1 MRYRVLQ
8 KYDLP
13 SRYIFQ
19 VYVQLNDPPKMVH
32 RSTNIPYINGR
43 LEFYSIIES
52 LDNYK
57 NTKDEE
63 RLEEVREKIQRL
75 KEQEIKMKK

>member
-1 MRYRVLQ
+1 M
-8 KYDLP
+8 
-13 SRYIFQ
+13 
-19 VYVQLNDPPKMVH
+19 NDPPKMVH